1 MTPRESGSEGAA
13 PLRPLGGSGAPGA
26 PVRSEGSG
34 NRRTFGFSNRTVAV
48 ALAVFALGYLVLAF
62 QVPEYTAV
70 NVPVQPG
77 TLPRWLGAVLLVLA
91 VLLFFQ
97 RTPDATDD
105 EAAPEDEAA
114 DGGTAPR
121 DGSDGDGPGAEDGGP
136 AATGKGAASAPGCA
150 TGTGALGRLR
160 DPRLEVALF
169 VAALIVYVALFEPL
183 GFILSTAL
191 YLGSTTVY
199 LGYRRHVATAA
210 VAVGVPLV
218 LYLAMSEGLGVVLPS
233 GPLPF

>member
-1 MTPRESGSEGAA
+1 MTPRETGSEGAA
-13 PLRPLGGSGAPGA
+13 PLRPLGGSQTPQAPA
-26 PVRSEGSG
+26 RSEGLAATAGPG
-34 NRRTFGFSNRTVAV
+34 NKRTFGFGNRTVAI
-48 ALAVFALGYLVLAF
+48 ALGVFALGYLVLAF

-77 TLPRWLGAVLLVLA
+77 TLPRWLGVVLLVLA
-91 VLLFFQ
+91 ALLFFQ

-105 EAAPEDEAA
+105 EAAPEADVTAGDEAGA
-114 DGGTAPR
+114 EEGGSAEAGREPAAAPGGDSAGAGTA
-121 DGSDGDGPGAEDGGP
+121 
-136 AATGKGAASAPGCA
+136 
-150 TGTGALGRLR
+150 ALGRLK

-169 VAALIVYVALFEPL
+169 VGALIVYVALFEPL

-191 YLGSTTVY
+191 YLGSMTVY

-210 VAVGVPLV
+210 VAIGLPLT